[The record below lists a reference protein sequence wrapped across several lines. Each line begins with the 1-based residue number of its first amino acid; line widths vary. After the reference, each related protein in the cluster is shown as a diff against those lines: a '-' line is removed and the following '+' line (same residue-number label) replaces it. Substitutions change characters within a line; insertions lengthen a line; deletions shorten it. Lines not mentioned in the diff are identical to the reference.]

1 MFCFFKTIY
10 GLVSQYHCIKDMLP
24 SRTCRF
30 SIGDVS
36 GAKRICSASTAEC
49 ENSLQVNKQKTFL
62 NGVKNNHIKT
72 KYTIPIHL

>member
-1 MFCFFKTIY
+1 MFCFFKTTY